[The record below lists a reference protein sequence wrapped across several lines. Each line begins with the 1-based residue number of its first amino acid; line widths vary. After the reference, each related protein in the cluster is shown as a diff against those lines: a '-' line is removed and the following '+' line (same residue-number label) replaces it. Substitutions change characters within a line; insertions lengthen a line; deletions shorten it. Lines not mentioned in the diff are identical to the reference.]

1 MSIKWLWIIS
11 GIIAFMFLILLISLA
26 AADKIKIF
34 SAIIFCIIIVLII
47 AAVDFLFWFLGKK
60 NNSNIEPDKKTK
72 KITKDE
78 ANEMADEMMFNK
90 YAEYEMERTYEDI
103 WAAGSTN
110 TPVFARLSVGEFSGD
125 MFGIVIN
132 MEDPDRTGI
141 KVYKIMEDD
150 RKSIDYDLKN
160 RANLV
165 AVSPNLTIPERTV
178 EEYDPLSGRSV
189 KTRTPINI
197 GEDVLKKEEL
207 E

>member
-1 MSIKWLWIIS
+1 MKTKWLWIIS
-11 GIIAFMFLILLISLA
+11 GIIAFMFLVLLISLA
-26 AADKIKIF
+26 ATDNIGILP
-34 SAIIFCIIIVLII
+34 AIMFCIIIVLII
-47 AAVDFLFWFLGKK
+47 AAVDFLFWFLGKRSSSEVHP
-60 NNSNIEPDKKTK
+60 NRTTK

-78 ANEMADEMMFNK
+78 ANDIADSMMLDI
-90 YAEYEMERTYEDI
+90 YAEYEEERPYEDI

-110 TPVFARLSVGEFSGD
+110 TPVFVRLSRGEFSGD